1 MSREIEAVYGAEGT
15 ARLGLTLERLLAG
28 LDTLGLERATAL
40 DVVEGIAMDSVPPT
54 RRQAYEFLQDIAPA
68 DSETAAV
75 AKHMGL
81 PTNTVRRVLEDLA
94 AYGLVERTGQGP
106 GKPDLWC
113 ISQ

>member
-1 MSREIEAVYGAEGT
+1 MG

-28 LDTLGLERATAL
+28 LDTLGLDRATAL
-40 DVVEGIAMDSVPPT
+40 DVVESIGMDSVPPT
-54 RRQAYEFLQDIAPA
+54 RRRAYEFLQDIAPA
-68 DSETAAV
+68 DTETAAV

-81 PTNTVRRVLEDLA
+81 PTVTVRRALEDLA

-113 ISQ
+113 AT